1 MRRPITELQG
11 TSHLMVVWRTAS
23 HQRGLES
30 HIKGGHGGGWG
41 WAWRR
46 QERVLETQGNL
57 GIKEELRSWKG
68 SSNEE
73 SSGREVHRYP
83 LLSGAL
89 ANSTSLNLSVI
100 L

>member
-11 TSHLMVVWRTAS
+11 TVTSNGCVEDS
-23 HQRGLES
+23 KSQRGLEN